1 MPNLNA
7 LTGNG
12 FVNNVFQRCYAA
24 RAAIQHIEIS
34 AAQSLATSLVVESIP
49 GNCVNAVRQHCGG
62 EVEQAQFTAAILIGR
77 EPARDVG
84 AKLVISRMSYCHSVY
99 HHRHGRSI

>member
-12 FVNNVFQRCYAA
+12 FVNNVFQRRYAA

-34 AAQSLATSLVVESIP
+34 AAQSLATSLVVEHIP
-49 GNCVNAVRQHCGG
+49 GNCVNSVRQHCGV
-62 EVEQAQFTAAILIGR
+62 EVEQAHCTAAISIGR
-77 EPARDVG
+77 EQARDVG
-84 AKLVISRMSYCHSVY
+84 AKLVISRMSYRYSVY
-99 HHRHGRSI
+99 HHRNGR